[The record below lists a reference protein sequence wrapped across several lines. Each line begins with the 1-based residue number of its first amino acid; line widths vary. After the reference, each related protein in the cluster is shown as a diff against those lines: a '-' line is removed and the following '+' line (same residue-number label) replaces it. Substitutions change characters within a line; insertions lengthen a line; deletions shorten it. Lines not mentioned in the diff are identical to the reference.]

1 MSDLFCY
8 ARSHNLKAKKKIKEL
23 KESLLKLFKLLNCCC
38 ATPFRLLRLIGST
51 ILSLRHAEQFA
62 LQQLTTQG

>member
-23 KESLLKLFKLLNCCC
+23 KESLLKLLNCCC

-62 LQQLTTQG
+62 LQQLATQG